1 MNVNVSKPRVS
12 ALTTRVMRSN
22 KSHGNESTEIALL
35 KLMRSNGIR
44 GWRRRVKLTGSPDFV
59 FTRERVALF
68 VDGCF
73 WHGCK
78 CRKLPVSNVSFW
90 KEKFRTN
97 RIRDLRVSRS
107 LRQAGWQVVRIKEH
121 EIKKQPHRV
130 LRRLLLALTKT

>member
-1 MNVNVSKPRVS
+1 
-12 ALTTRVMRSN
+12 MRSN

-35 KLMRSNGIR
+35 KLMRANGVR

-59 FTRERVALF
+59 FKRERVALF

-90 KEKFRTN
+90 KEKFRMN
-97 RIRDLRVSRS
+97 RTRDSRVSRW
-107 LRQAGWQVVRIKEH
+107 LRKAGWAVIRIKEH
-121 EIKKQPHRV
+121 EIKKQPYRAV
-130 LRRLLLALTKT
+130 RRIQSALTDLTVSRMKQK